1 MTKTAPYG
9 SWKSPITS
17 EAMTASSIRLE
28 DVVLDGS
35 AIYWSEQH
43 PNEKGRYAI
52 ERWSPDGTIVE
63 LLPAPWSART
73 RVHEY
78 GGAAFTV
85 VDGTVYFRTMPIS
98 GSIASKTTAPSR
110 R

>member
-43 PNEKGRYAI
+43 PNEKGAMPSSAGRRTARSSSCCRLHGVLEPAYMNTA
-52 ERWSPDGTIVE
+52 ER
-63 LLPAPWSART
+63 
-73 RVHEY
+73 
-78 GGAAFTV
+78 
-85 VDGTVYFRTMPIS
+85 
-98 GSIASKTTAPSR
+98 PSR
-110 R
+110 